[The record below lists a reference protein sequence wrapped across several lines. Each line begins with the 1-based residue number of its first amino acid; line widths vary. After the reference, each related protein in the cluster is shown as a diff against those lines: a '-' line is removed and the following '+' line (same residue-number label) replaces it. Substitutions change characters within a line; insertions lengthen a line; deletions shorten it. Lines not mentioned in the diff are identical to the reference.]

1 VVKTSISARSPL
13 SPTLWPPEAF
23 TWWKSLLFAVLI
35 FGTVLVTVTFAFGV
49 ALGFGL
55 ATIPQLQRFSWPL
68 VFAQLFSYAAVL
80 AVIAAALPALAQRP
94 LRDLGLRLPRP
105 SDLAW
110 GIGGAIAM
118 IAAVALAAALQDRF
132 VHFKTDQVQV
142 EWLRATHGA
151 LLAGFA
157 FLACVAA
164 PFFEE
169 TVFRGFVFNALL
181 RYMAPWG
188 AVAISAIAF
197 GFFHLLEPGNTG
209 AVFPLAVGGAV
220 LALVYYRSGSL
231 IASMLTHGLFNA
243 ATFVAVTVLHQ
254 KP

>member
-1 VVKTSISARSPL
+1 VVKTSTFARSPL
-13 SPTLWPPEAF
+13 SPTRWPREAF
-23 TWWKSLLFAVLI
+23 TWWKSLLFAVLV

-55 ATIPQLQRFSWPL
+55 ATIPELQKFSWPL
-68 VFAQLFSYAAVL
+68 LFAQLFSYVAVL

-94 LRDLGLRLPRP
+94 LRDLGLRLPRW

-110 GIGGAIAM
+110 GLGGMLVM
-118 IAAVALAAALQDRF
+118 IVAVALAAAVQDRF
-132 VHFKTDQVQV
+132 VHFKADQVQV
-142 EWLRATHGA
+142 QWLRATHGA

-169 TVFRGFVFNALL
+169 TVFRGFLFNALL
-181 RYMAPWG
+181 RYLAPWG

-197 GFFHLLEPGNTG
+197 GLFHLLEP
-209 AVFPLAVGGAV
+209 
-220 LALVYYRSGSL
+220 
-231 IASMLTHGLFNA
+231 
-243 ATFVAVTVLHQ
+243 VT
-254 KP
+254 PAP